1 LKNAVNAKKG
11 WMANLTTSAERGV
24 AKPAL
29 VGDVVLYTT
38 YIPTTDVCS
47 SGGSGYLYALYS
59 LTGTAYNKPIIGYNT
74 ATSEIYKKTTMG
86 TGTPSSISIH
96 MGREKGGRAYIQQS
110 TGAIMNV
117 EFQTAARA
125 KSGYILW
132 REKW

>member
-1 LKNAVNAKKG
+1 
-11 WMANLTTSAERGV
+11 MSLTTSSERGV

-29 VGDVVLYTT
+29 IGDIVLFTT
-38 YIPTTDVCS
+38 YLPTTDVCS
-47 SGGSGYLYALYS
+47 AGGAGYLYALYS
-59 LTGTAYNKPIIGYNT
+59 LTGTAFVKPIIGYKP
-74 ATSEIYKKTTMG
+74 ATNIIYKRTGMG

-96 MGREKGGRAYIQQS
+96 MGREKGGRAYVQQS